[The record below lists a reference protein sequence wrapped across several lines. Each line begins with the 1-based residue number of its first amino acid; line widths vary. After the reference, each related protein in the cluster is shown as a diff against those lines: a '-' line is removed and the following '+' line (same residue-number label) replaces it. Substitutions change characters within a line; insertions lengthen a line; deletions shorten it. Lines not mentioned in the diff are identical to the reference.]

1 MIERVI
7 FCTEGRAL
15 SEHSNKP
22 LITQGG
28 AIVMPLTSSI
38 NVRCLHENLR
48 SHGRVLKK
56 IVASAC
62 FSCFDAEDTAT
73 VFHFHGY
80 SSSYA
85 ATGVNV

>member
-1 MIERVI
+1 MIEQVI

-15 SEHSNKP
+15 SEHSKQ
-22 LITQGG
+22 TVDHTGG

-48 SHGRVLKK
+48 SHGRMLKK

-62 FSCFDAEDTAT
+62 FSCFDAEYTAT
-73 VFHFHGY
+73 VFH
-80 SSSYA
+80 STDILPA
-85 ATGVNV
+85 MRRQE